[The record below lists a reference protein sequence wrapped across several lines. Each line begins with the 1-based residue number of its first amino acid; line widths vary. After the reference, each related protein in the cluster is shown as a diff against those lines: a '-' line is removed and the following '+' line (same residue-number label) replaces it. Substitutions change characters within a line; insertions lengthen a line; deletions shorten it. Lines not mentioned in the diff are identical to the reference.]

1 MAIIAAADDDVDIRT
16 VVKRVLGR
24 AGHEVS
30 TCDDGAALVEE
41 VRSRHPDV
49 VVTDNEMPIMTGLEV
64 VRALHDDPDTAD
76 IPVVMASGSVSAATA
91 AEVLHDGDQLV
102 PKPFTPAQLRDGVD
116 AALDSTQAAS

>member
-1 MAIIAAADDDVDIRT
+1 MLD
-16 VVKRVLGR
+16 R

-41 VRSRHPDV
+41 VRSSHPDV
-49 VVTDNEMPIMTGLEV
+49 VVTDNEMPVMTGLEV

-76 IPVVMASGSVSAATA
+76 IPVVVASGSVAADTA

-116 AALDSTQAAS
+116 AALESTQAAS